1 MGRNQG
7 EHLRRNE
14 VKAGIIEFIISSKG
28 AVPEPEIRK
37 YLGKKYEIEDQGNI
51 KNHLRDL
58 QRRPYSC
65 IEKIPPK
72 PGFAN
77 KWDIKKIENLRN
89 IRLHFPEIRLNIY
102 EKSLNIVIEE
112 RDYNSGTPNANR
124 FRVQLF
130 LSVSFFDMC
139 LKNNIETLYAKADEI
154 GQFCKGSGKGQ
165 LLQLAKNTNN
175 KVYTEFL
182 ERILT
187 NPNVWLVIYKEYIS
201 DSLKSEICRKSLKFS
216 EDIEMSEET
225 FQKIVEEALTM
236 QMGEIS
242 PKELCRIMLS
252 EISNGMS
259 CEIIDQKMFKE
270 MHIELLKIPKEILA
284 EQLAKVLEKMSEEIF
299 NRIAVEENWKEHYHE
314 LLQLIACKQKN
325 HLLSLDIIF
334 DHCLQRDIV
343 EGTVSP
349 EEKEFV
355 YEEEKVFDRVVA
367 ELDKNL
373 IPAVKVYDNFLIEYF
388 EKCKEKVRIP

>member
-139 LKNNIETLYAKADEI
+139 LKTTLKLYMPKLM
-154 GQFCKGSGKGQ
+154 K
-165 LLQLAKNTNN
+165 LA
-175 KVYTEFL
+175 
-182 ERILT
+182 
-187 NPNVWLVIYKEYIS
+187 S
-201 DSLKSEICRKSLKFS
+201 S
-216 EDIEMSEET
+216 
-225 FQKIVEEALTM
+225 
-236 QMGEIS
+236 
-242 PKELCRIMLS
+242 
-252 EISNGMS
+252 
-259 CEIIDQKMFKE
+259 
-270 MHIELLKIPKEILA
+270 
-284 EQLAKVLEKMSEEIF
+284 AKV
-299 NRIAVEENWKEHYHE
+299 
-314 LLQLIACKQKN
+314 
-325 HLLSLDIIF
+325 
-334 DHCLQRDIV
+334 
-343 EGTVSP
+343 
-349 EEKEFV
+349 
-355 YEEEKVFDRVVA
+355 
-367 ELDKNL
+367 
-373 IPAVKVYDNFLIEYF
+373 
-388 EKCKEKVRIP
+388 